1 MTKPWLNTS
10 HGACR
15 AGKVGGW
22 QIKLQIRQS
31 VKDHQTSSL
40 HRPTSPGTH
49 TVEEECFLSDGTLS
63 GKEICFRNSR
73 VY

>member
-1 MTKPWLNTS
+1 MTKAWLNTS
-10 HGACR
+10 YGACR

-22 QIKLQIRQS
+22 QIKLQIKQS

-40 HRPTSPGTH
+40 HPPTSPRMH
-49 TVEEECFLSDGTLS
+49 KVKEECFLSDGTLS
-63 GKEICFRNSR
+63 GKEICLRNSR